1 MITFYTGDLIKSKWK
16 SLISIFEVT
25 IALELLNQII
35 TVHSHVLVNTVLTFP
50 DMQDIN
56 ILLTNQDHQR
66 AIVTFHLRIT
76 LPSNL
81 NIISYRK

>member
-1 MITFYTGDLIKSKWK
+1 MEKPDINFWSHYSTW
-16 SLISIFEVT
+16 
-25 IALELLNQII
+25 NQII

-66 AIVTFHLRIT
+66 ATVTYHLTCADLEGGRGGPDPPGIC
-76 LPSNL
+76 
-81 NIISYRK
+81 KA